1 MSVVPSTYKSRGEHI
16 MLNNEEVKEYS
27 QLLKECEEANQEL
40 QQITTEIAMLKK
52 QGIEKLKEK
61 GYNSL
66 ADATKLDEEIKALED
81 EIKAEIPKMKEF
93 IASVNEKKELK
104 ERILMG

>member
-1 MSVVPSTYKSRGEHI
+1 MLEQDKINEYKS
-16 MLNNEEVKEYS
+16 
-27 QLLKECEEANQEL
+27 LLEQCEKAKQTA
-40 QQITTEIAMLKK
+40 QQITTEINMLKK

-66 ADATKLDEEIKALED
+66 AEASKIDEEIEQIEKEILE
-81 EIKAEIPKMKEF
+81 EIPKMKEY
-93 IASVNEKKELK
+93 IAKVNEKKEEK

>member
-1 MSVVPSTYKSRGEHI
+1 
-16 MLNNEEVKEYS
+16 MLDNEEIKEYS
-27 QLLKECEEANQEL
+27 QLLKECEEAKQEL
-40 QQITTEIAMLKK
+40 QQLTTEISMLKK

-61 GYNSL
+61 GYTSL
-66 ADATKLDEEIKALED
+66 ADASKLDDEIKALED

-93 IASVNEKKELK
+93 ITAVNEKKEIK